1 MQRIPDATIERIKD
15 ATDIVEIVSDHVQ
28 LTKRG
33 RNYFGV
39 CPFHSEKTASFS
51 VNPELQI
58 YRCFG
63 CGEGGNAFKFV
74 QKIDGVSFVEAVS
87 FLAQRS
93 GITLEL
99 ERNTEAAQSN
109 DELFRANEIAS
120 KYFHH
125 MLLSDEQ
132 GRQALEY
139 LEGRGL
145 SRETIQ
151 DLQIGF
157 APEAWDGLM
166 GVLHR
171 RGIPPPIAE
180 RAGLA
185 IQRQKGSGFYDRF
198 RGRIAFPI
206 ANATGRIVGFGARA
220 LVDDQ
225 EPKYLNSPET
235 AIYRKSL
242 ILYGLSRSRAGIRD
256 RDLALVVEGYMDVAR
271 LVQHG
276 ISNVVATSGTALT
289 AEQCRLLSRYSRRA
303 VLVFDGDSAGSTAA
317 ERGIEILL
325 GADLEARVVCLPTG
339 HDPDSL
345 VRDEG
350 ANRLNALVDSSLSV
364 LDFYLDRLATRFDVR
379 SVEGKA
385 QVVAHL
391 KPVIGRVSDAVR
403 RDLMLRE
410 VASRLGVDERAI
422 RAELQRDTR
431 REPRPTGPGSEPF
444 APAAELPSVE
454 KQFLGL
460 LLKYPRFIAPT
471 AAVIEPEDFLDPR
484 SRAIG
489 TLLFDR
495 HKTSDAL
502 DLSLLVEEFDD
513 ENLVNAVAACA
524 VEEFDEDQVDEFWS
538 DTIHRFKSDALTR
551 RMETLKQELAAASK
565 KGNEKLIEELAGALE
580 ELVKERASNSVERA
594 P

>member
-1 MQRIPDATIERIKD
+1 M
-15 ATDIVEIVSDHVQ
+15 
-28 LTKRG
+28 TKRG

-93 GITLEL
+93 GIPLEL
-99 ERNTEAAQSN
+99 ERNTEATQSN

-132 GRQALEY
+132 GRPALQY

-145 SRETIQ
+145 PRETIE
-151 DLQIGF
+151 DLKIGF
-157 APEAWDGLM
+157 APDSWDGLM
-166 GVLHR
+166 GVLNR
-171 RGIPPPIAE
+171 RGIPPPMAE
-180 RAGLA
+180 RSGLA
-185 IQRQKGSGFYDRF
+185 IKRQKGSGFYDRF

-206 ANATGRIVGFGARA
+206 ANATGRVVGFGARA
-220 LVDDQ
+220 LTDDQ

-242 ILYGLSRSRAGIRD
+242 ILYGLSRSRGAIRD

-350 ANRLNALVDSSLSV
+350 ADRLNALVDSSLSV
-364 LDFYLDRLATRFDVR
+364 LDFYLDRLATRFDLR

-391 KPVIGRVSDAVR
+391 KPVISRISDAVR

-431 REPRPTGPGSEPF
+431 ELKLPGSASDPLV
-444 APAAELPSVE
+444 PAAELPSVE

-460 LLKYPRFIAPT
+460 LLKYPRFIAPSAT
-471 AAVIEPEDFLDPR
+471 VIELDDFRDSR
-484 SRAIG
+484 TRAICA
-489 TLLFDR
+489 LLFDR
-495 HKTSDAL
+495 YKSSDAL
-502 DLSLLVEEFDD
+502 DPSLLMEDFDD
-513 ENLVNAVAACA
+513 ENLVNAVTACA
-524 VEEFDEDQVDEFWS
+524 VEEFDADQVDEFWS
-538 DTIHRFKSDALTR
+538 DTVHRFKSDALTR
-551 RMETLKQELAAASK
+551 RMESVKQELAAASK
-565 KGNEKLIEELAGALE
+565 KGNEKLVEELAGDLE

>member
-206 ANATGRIVGFGARA
+206 ANATGRMVGFGARA
-220 LVDDQ
+220 LADDQ

-242 ILYGLSRSRAGIRD
+242 ILYGLSRARAAIRD

-325 GADLEARVVCLPTG
+325 GADLEARVVCLPTS

-350 ANRLNALVDSSLSV
+350 ADRLNALVDSSLSV

-431 REPRPTGPGSEPF
+431 REPRTTGPGAEPF
-444 APAAELPSVE
+444 APAAELPSIE

-484 SRAIG
+484 SRAIA

-551 RMETLKQELAAASK
+551 RMESLKQELAAASK
-565 KGNEKLIEELAGALE
+565 KGNEKLIEELAGDLE

>member
-33 RNYFGV
+33 RNFFGV

-63 CGEGGNAFKFV
+63 CGEGGNAFKFI

-93 GITLEL
+93 GIPLML
-99 ERNTEAAQSN
+99 ERNTEAAESN

-120 KYFHH
+120 KYFQH
-125 MLLSDEQ
+125 MLLSDEL
-132 GRQALEY
+132 GRPALQY

-145 SRETIQ
+145 SRETIE
-151 DLQIGF
+151 DLTIGF
-157 APEAWDGLM
+157 APDSWDGLL
-166 GVLHR
+166 GVLNR
-171 RGIPPPIAE
+171 RGIPPPVSE
-180 RAGLA
+180 RAGLSVK
-185 IQRQKGSGFYDRF
+185 RQKGSGCYDRF

-206 ANATGRIVGFGARA
+206 ANATGRVVGFGARA
-220 LVDDQ
+220 LADDQ

-235 AIYRKSL
+235 PIYRKSL
-242 ILYGLSRSRAGIRD
+242 ILYGLSRSRGAIRE
-256 RDLALVVEGYMDVAR
+256 RELALVVEGYMDVAR

-289 AEQCRLLSRYSRRA
+289 AEQCRLLSRYSRRV

-317 ERGIEILL
+317 ERGIEFLL
-325 GADLEARVVCLPTG
+325 GADLEARVVCLPEG

-350 ANRLNALVDSSLSV
+350 AERLNTLVDSSLSV
-364 LDFYLDRLATRFDVR
+364 LDFYLDRLAARFDLR
-379 SVEGKA
+379 TVEGKA
-385 QVVAHL
+385 QVVVHL
-391 KPVIGRVSDAVR
+391 KPVIGRINDAVR

-422 RAELQRDTR
+422 RAELQRETR
-431 REPRPTGPGSEPF
+431 ESKSPGSASASLPV
-444 APAAELPSVE
+444 AAELPSIE
-454 KQFLGL
+454 QQFLGL
-460 LLKYPRFIAPT
+460 LLKYPRFIAPSGT
-471 AAVIEPEDFLDPR
+471 LIEPQDLLDPR
-484 SRAIG
+484 ARAIC
-489 TLLFDR
+489 THLFDK
-495 HKTSDAL
+495 HKSTDAL
-502 DLSLLVEEFDD
+502 DPSLLVEEFDD
-513 ENLVNAVAACA
+513 ENLVNAVTACA
-524 VEEFDEDQVDEFWS
+524 VEEFDEEQVDEFWS
-538 DTIHRFKSDALTR
+538 DTVQRFKSDAITR
-551 RMETLKQELAAASK
+551 RMESLKQELAAASK
-565 KGNEKLIEELAGALE
+565 KGNERLVEELAGDLE

>member
-51 VNPELQI
+51 VNPEMQI

-93 GITLEL
+93 GIPLEI
-99 ERNTEAAQSN
+99 ERNTETAESN
-109 DELFRANEIAS
+109 DELFRANEIAG

-125 MLLSDEQ
+125 MLFSDEQ
-132 GRQALEY
+132 GRPALQY

-145 SRETIQ
+145 PRDTIE
-151 DLQIGF
+151 DLKIGF
-157 APEAWDGLM
+157 APDSWDGLM

-171 RGIPPPIAE
+171 RGIPPLMAE

-185 IQRQKGSGFYDRF
+185 VKRQKGNGFYDRF

-206 ANATGRIVGFGARA
+206 ANATGRVVGFGARA
-220 LVDDQ
+220 LADDQ

-242 ILYGLSRSRAGIRD
+242 ILYGLSRSRGAIRD

-289 AEQCRLLSRYSRRA
+289 AEQCRLLSRYSRRV

-350 ANRLNALVDSSLSV
+350 ADRLNALVDSSLSV
-364 LDFYLDRLATRFDVR
+364 LDFYLDRLATRFDLK

-391 KPVIGRVSDAVR
+391 KPVIGRISDAVR

-410 VASRLGVDERAI
+410 VASRLGVAEPAI

-431 REPRPTGPGSEPF
+431 EPKPRGSASEPF
-444 APAAELPSVE
+444 VPPPELPSIE

-460 LLKYPRFIAPT
+460 LIKFPRFIAPSAT
-471 AAVIEPEDFLDPR
+471 VIEPEEFLDSR
-484 SRAIG
+484 SRAICAH
-489 TLLFDR
+489 LFDR
-495 HKTSDAL
+495 HKSSDEI
-502 DLSLLVEEFDD
+502 DPSLLVEDFDD
-513 ENLVNAVAACA
+513 EILVNAVTACA
-524 VEEFDEDQVDEFWS
+524 VEEFDDDQVDEFWS
-538 DTIHRFKSDALTR
+538 DTVDRFKSDALTR
-551 RMETLKQELAAASK
+551 RMESLKQELAAASK
-565 KGNEKLIEELAGALE
+565 KGNEKLVEELAGDLE